1 MSLYKHMFDNMLNIF
16 FFIDLMLKER
26 MGATA
31 FRKRVYEHSLG

>member
-26 MGATA
+26 MGASAVRT
-31 FRKRVYEHSLG
+31 RGYEHRL